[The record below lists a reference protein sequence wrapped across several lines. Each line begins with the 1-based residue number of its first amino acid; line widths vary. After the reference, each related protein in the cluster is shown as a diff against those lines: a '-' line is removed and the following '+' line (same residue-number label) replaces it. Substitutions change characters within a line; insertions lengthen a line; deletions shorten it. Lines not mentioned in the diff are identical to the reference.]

1 MKRVYNFSAGP
12 SALPIEVLER
22 IKNDIPDWNGSGMSV
37 MEVSHRGN
45 SFVEVAEN
53 AETNL
58 RSLLSIPDNYK
69 VLFLQGG
76 ATLQFAMV
84 PINLAPRGGIVDY
97 AITGSWG
104 KKAAKE
110 AKKFNQVNIAS
121 DSKES
126 NYSLIQKEHDWQ
138 MSKSAAYMH
147 ITSNETI
154 GGVEYNFLPDTGS
167 VPIVADMSSSILSR
181 EINISDY
188 GLIYAGAQK
197 NIGPAGLTLVIV
209 RDDLIGYAKEETP
222 SLLDYQTYV
231 DSGSMSNTPPTFS
244 WYVAG
249 LVFEY
254 LLEMGGIKEIE
265 KKNIKK
271 AEMLYHYIDSSNFYS
286 NPVSKDSRS
295 RMNVPFLLKNPAL
308 EEKFLTES
316 KYAGLVN
323 LKGHRSVGGMRASI
337 YNAID
342 VNTVSAL
349 IEFMETFEVK
359 NSE

>member
-84 PINLAPRGGIVDY
+84 PINLAPRSGIVDY

-231 DSGSMSNTPPTFS
+231 DSDSMSNTPPTFS

>member
-1 MKRVYNFSAGP
+1 MKITIWSCINSR
-12 SALPIEVLER
+12 R
-22 IKNDIPDWNGSGMSV
+22 II
-37 MEVSHRGN
+37 
-45 SFVEVAEN
+45 
-53 AETNL
+53 
-58 RSLLSIPDNYK
+58 
-69 VLFLQGG
+69 
-76 ATLQFAMV
+76 
-84 PINLAPRGGIVDY
+84 
-97 AITGSWG
+97 
-104 KKAAKE
+104 
-110 AKKFNQVNIAS
+110 
-121 DSKES
+121 
-126 NYSLIQKEHDWQ
+126 
-138 MSKSAAYMH
+138 
-147 ITSNETI
+147 
-154 GGVEYNFLPDTGS
+154 FLPDTGS

-181 EINISDY
+181 EINISNY

-231 DSGSMSNTPPTFS
+231 DSDSMSNTPPTFS

-286 NPVSKDSRS
+286 NPVNKDSRS

>member
-1 MKRVYNFSAGP
+1 MN
-12 SALPIEVLER
+12 
-22 IKNDIPDWNGSGMSV
+22 
-37 MEVSHRGN
+37 
-45 SFVEVAEN
+45 
-53 AETNL
+53 
-58 RSLLSIPDNYK
+58 
-69 VLFLQGG
+69 
-76 ATLQFAMV
+76 
-84 PINLAPRGGIVDY
+84 
-97 AITGSWG
+97 
-104 KKAAKE
+104 
-110 AKKFNQVNIAS
+110 
-121 DSKES
+121 
-126 NYSLIQKEHDWQ
+126 
-138 MSKSAAYMH
+138 KSAAYMH

-231 DSGSMSNTPPTFS
+231 DSDSMSNTPPTFS

-316 KYAGLVN
+316 EYAGFVN

>member
-1 MKRVYNFSAGP
+1 
-12 SALPIEVLER
+12 
-22 IKNDIPDWNGSGMSV
+22 
-37 MEVSHRGN
+37 
-45 SFVEVAEN
+45 
-53 AETNL
+53 
-58 RSLLSIPDNYK
+58 
-69 VLFLQGG
+69 
-76 ATLQFAMV
+76 
-84 PINLAPRGGIVDY
+84 
-97 AITGSWG
+97 
-104 KKAAKE
+104 
-110 AKKFNQVNIAS
+110 
-121 DSKES
+121 
-126 NYSLIQKEHDWQ
+126 
-138 MSKSAAYMH
+138 
-147 ITSNETI
+147 
-154 GGVEYNFLPDTGS
+154 
-167 VPIVADMSSSILSR
+167 MSSSILSR

-231 DSGSMSNTPPTFS
+231 DSDSMSNTPPTFS

-316 KYAGLVN
+316 KYAGFVN

>member
-84 PINLAPRGGIVDY
+84 PINLAPRGEIVDY

-231 DSGSMSNTPPTFS
+231 DSDSMSNTPPTFS

-316 KYAGLVN
+316 KYAGFVN